1 MANNLIQVKRTSISG
16 RAANTVTLPNPGE
29 LALNMTD
36 GILYSTNGSVVF
48 EIGANNTN
56 ARVSNTLTVKAISAN
71 GSNGT
76 SGQVLTTNGTATYWS
91 AAGGSDTIPTQ
102 NTTPLSPTDGK
113 LYWNSDLGKLILY
126 YDDGD
131 TQQWVE
137 ATPTGEPGPKGDSG
151 NAAFISVG
159 TVTTGAPG
167 SSASVTNSGNTS
179 VAVFDFSIPQGLT
192 GNAATVS
199 VGSTTTANAGTPASV
214 SNLGNT
220 SQALLSFTIPK
231 GDTGNKGGILY
242 NAIAPGLELAGDITL
257 GRMLLNNT
265 NFSDI
270 TNVILSSYDFSNNL
284 VNNAIAVLDDST
296 STIKSYLTFKSN
308 SGNTIAVFSV
318 STASYFSNTWTVG
331 VSPIAGNVFSFGGE
345 IVTLEFSR
353 TGDKGDT
360 GATGATGNT
369 GPFGP
374 KSITIAQPQATD
386 NVTMFYVN
394 TGVTISRIQTLVK
407 GATPTT
413 NTSFFYRDSTG
424 SVTTI
429 QSNILTN
436 NTIVGNSITSFTNNL
451 VPANSYIYVTVNATT
466 GTVDEYHA
474 TIFLS

>member
-76 SGQVLTTNGTATYWS
+76 SGQVLTTNGTVAYWS
-91 AAGGSDTIPTQ
+91 SAAGSDTIPTQ

-179 VAVFDFSIPQGLT
+179 IAVFDFSIPQGLT

-199 VGSTTTANAGTPASV
+199 VGSTTTGNAGTSASV

-220 SQALLSFTIPK
+220 SQALLSFTIPRGNT
-231 GDTGNKGGILY
+231 GDRGGILY
-242 NAIAPGLELAGDITL
+242 NAIAPGLVLAGDIAL
-257 GRMLLNNT
+257 GRMLLDNT

-270 TNVILSSYDFSNNL
+270 TTVTLSSYDYYNNI
-284 VNNAIAVLDDST
+284 VNNAIAVMDDST
-296 STIKSYLTFKSN
+296 STVKSYLTFKSN
-308 SGNTIAVFSV
+308 SGNNIAVFSV
-318 STASYFSNTWTVG
+318 NSTSYFSNTWTVF
-331 VSPIAGNVFSFGGE
+331 VTPIAGNVFSFGGE
-345 IVTLEFSR
+345 IVTMDFSR

-360 GATGATGNT
+360 GATGST
-369 GPFGP
+369 GPVGPSAP
-374 KSITIAQPQATD
+374 KSITIPSPAIGD
-386 NVTMFYVN
+386 SY
-394 TGVTISRIQTLVK
+394 TLFK
-407 GATPTT
+407 T
-413 NTSFFYRDSTG
+413 NTALTIAEISTVVRGTVPNVDVTFSFGTSRATG
-424 SVTTI
+424 TTI
-429 QSNILTN
+429 QANI
-436 NTIVGNSITSFTNNL
+436 ITSNVTTGNVQTSFSNASVTADSFVWVTINN
-451 VPANSYIYVTVNATT
+451 VT
-466 GTVDEYHA
+466 GTVTEYHA
-474 TIFLS
+474 SLRF